1 MKQLP
6 TDLNSSP
13 AAHDLFEKTIDI
25 RNYLLYLRVPIHN
38 ISFGL
43 EDNESMV
50 NIVTLPVELKLHKQ
64 HNILSYHFVQNIL
77 AAKYI
82 AGPINLCMIVF
93 FDHYWV
99 LILRKIMGSMRRLI
113 TIMEIKYSEYWK
125 S

>member
-25 RNYLLYLRVPIHN
+25 RNYLRYLRVPIHN

-64 HNILSYHFVQNIL
+64 HNILSYH
-77 AAKYI
+77 
-82 AGPINLCMIVF
+82 CMIVF